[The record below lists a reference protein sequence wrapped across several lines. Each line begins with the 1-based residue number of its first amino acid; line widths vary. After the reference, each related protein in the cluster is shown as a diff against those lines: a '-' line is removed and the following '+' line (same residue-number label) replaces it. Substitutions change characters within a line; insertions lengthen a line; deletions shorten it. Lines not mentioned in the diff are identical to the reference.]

1 MGNLRIQFDEKEALR
16 YFGARP
22 GDDQAKVTVD
32 RAFLQLRNEVQPRN
46 ILQQSSCRAIQGT
59 EREKGRVILVNGT
72 EFVSSGL
79 ARHLEGCDA
88 LLLFGATL
96 GARVDT
102 ALRRISIRSI
112 AEGAAAQ
119 AVASS
124 LIESYL
130 DQQEILWKEDLPDT
144 WQYRSRFSPGY
155 GDWDLGEQQKIFR
168 LLNCPK
174 TIGLTLT
181 AGGIMAPT
189 KSVTAVIGIDRS
201 GKEPRETEMGRCGKK
216 NKCAA
221 CGNVD
226 CPFRQEE
233 S

>member
-1 MGNLRIQFDEKEALR
+1 MAVRIPFDEKEALR

-22 GDDQAKVTVD
+22 GDERAMVTVD
-32 RAFLQLRNEVQPRN
+32 RAFLQLRNEVQPRS
-46 ILQQSSCRAIQGT
+46 ILQQWSCTVVQGAGP
-59 EREKGRVILVNGT
+59 EKGRVILENGT

-79 ARHLEGCDA
+79 ARHLMGCDR

-96 GARVDT
+96 GTRVDI
-102 ALRRISIRSI
+102 ALRRISVRSI

-119 AVASS
+119 AVAAS

-130 DQQEILWKEDLPDT
+130 DQQEIVWKKDLPAA
-144 WQYRSRFSPGY
+144 WQYRTRFSPGY
-155 GDWDLGEQQKIFR
+155 GDWDLAEQQKIFR
-168 LLNCPK
+168 LLDCAK

-189 KSVTAVIGIDRS
+189 KSVTAVIGIDRF
-201 GKEPRETEMGRCGKK
+201 GKPPFETEESRCGKK
-216 NKCAA
+216 TKCAA
-221 CGNVD
+221 CGNIT

-233 S
+233 P

>member
-1 MGNLRIQFDEKEALR
+1 MAVRIPFDEKEALR

-22 GDDQAKVTVD
+22 GDEQAMVTVD
-32 RAFLQLRNEVQPRN
+32 RAFLQLRNEVQPRST
-46 ILQQSSCRAIQGT
+46 LQQWSCTVVQGAGP
-59 EREKGRVILVNGT
+59 EKGRVILENGT

-79 ARHLEGCDA
+79 ARHLKGCDR

-96 GARVDT
+96 GTRVDI
-102 ALRRISIRSI
+102 ALRRISVRSI

-119 AVASS
+119 AVAAS

-130 DQQEILWKEDLPDT
+130 DQQEIVWKKDLPAE
-144 WQYRSRFSPGY
+144 WQYRTRFSPGY
-155 GDWDLGEQQKIFR
+155 GDWDLAEQQKIFR
-168 LLNCPK
+168 LLDCAK

-201 GKEPRETEMGRCGKK
+201 GKPPFETEESRCGKK
-216 NKCAA
+216 TKCAA
-221 CGNVD
+221 CGNVT

-233 S
+233 P

>member
-1 MGNLRIQFDEKEALR
+1 MAVRIPFDEKEALR

-22 GDDQAKVTVD
+22 GDERAAVTVD
-32 RAFLQLRNEVQPRN
+32 RAFLQLRNEVQPRST
-46 ILQQSSCRAIQGT
+46 LQQWSCTVVQGAGP
-59 EREKGRVILVNGT
+59 EKGRVILENGT

-79 ARHLEGCDA
+79 ARHLKGCDR

-96 GARVDT
+96 GTRVDI
-102 ALRRISIRSI
+102 ALRRISVRSI

-119 AVASS
+119 AVAAS

-130 DQQEILWKEDLPDT
+130 DQQEIVWKKDLPAV
-144 WQYRSRFSPGY
+144 WQYRTRFSPGY
-155 GDWDLGEQQKIFR
+155 GDWDLAEQQKIFR
-168 LLNCPK
+168 LLDCAK

-201 GKEPRETEMGRCGKK
+201 GKKAEPAADTRCGKK
-216 NKCAA
+216 TKCAA
-221 CGNVD
+221 CGNVT
-226 CPFRQEE
+226 CPYRQEE
-233 S
+233 P

>member
-1 MGNLRIQFDEKEALR
+1 MVQ
-16 YFGARP
+16 GAGP
-22 GDDQAKVTVD
+22 
-32 RAFLQLRNEVQPRN
+32 
-46 ILQQSSCRAIQGT
+46 
-59 EREKGRVILVNGT
+59 EKGRVILENGT

-79 ARHLEGCDA
+79 ARHLMGCDR

-96 GARVDT
+96 GTRVDI
-102 ALRRISIRSI
+102 ALRRISVRSI

-119 AVASS
+119 AVAAS

-130 DQQEILWKEDLPDT
+130 DQQESVWKKDLPAA
-144 WQYRSRFSPGY
+144 WQYRTRFSPGY
-155 GDWDLGEQQKIFR
+155 GDWDLAEQQKIFR
-168 LLNCPK
+168 LLDCAK

-201 GKEPRETEMGRCGKK
+201 GKPPFETEESRCGKK
-216 NKCAA
+216 TKCAA
-221 CGNVD
+221 CGNIT

-233 S
+233 P

>member
-22 GDDQAKVTVD
+22 GDDRARITVD

-46 ILQQSSCRAIQGT
+46 TLQQWSCRVVQGT
-59 EREKGRVILVNGT
+59 EGEKGRVILEDGT

-79 ARHLEGCDA
+79 ARYLAGCDA

-112 AEGAAAQ
+112 AEGATAQ
-119 AVASS
+119 AVAAS

-130 DQQEILWKEDLPDT
+130 DQQEILWKEELPST

-201 GKEPRETEMGRCGKK
+201 GKESAAAEESRCGKR

-221 CGNVD
+221 CSNVD

-233 S
+233 L

>member
-1 MGNLRIQFDEKEALR
+1 MAVRIPFDEKEALR

-22 GDDQAKVTVD
+22 GDERAMVTVD
-32 RAFLQLRNEVQPRN
+32 RAFLQLRNEVQPRS
-46 ILQQSSCRAIQGT
+46 ILQQWSCTVVQGAGP
-59 EREKGRVILVNGT
+59 EKGRVILENGT

-79 ARHLEGCDA
+79 ARHLMGCDR

-96 GARVDT
+96 GTRVDI
-102 ALRRISIRSI
+102 ALRRISVRSI

-119 AVASS
+119 AVAAS

-130 DQQEILWKEDLPDT
+130 DQQEIVWKKDLPAA
-144 WQYRSRFSPGY
+144 WQYRTRFSPGY
-155 GDWDLGEQQKIFR
+155 GDWDLAEQQKIFR
-168 LLNCPK
+168 LLDCAK

-201 GKEPRETEMGRCGKK
+201 GKPPLKQKK
-216 NKCAA
+216 AA
-221 CGNVD
+221 AAKRRNV
-226 CPFRQEE
+226 PPAAI
-233 S
+233 

>member
-1 MGNLRIQFDEKEALR
+1 MAVRIPFDEKEALR

-22 GDDQAKVTVD
+22 GDERAMVTVD
-32 RAFLQLRNEVQPRN
+32 RAFLQLRNEVQPRS
-46 ILQQSSCRAIQGT
+46 ILQQWSCTVVQGAGP
-59 EREKGRVILVNGT
+59 EKGRVILENGT

-79 ARHLEGCDA
+79 ARHLMGCDR

-96 GARVDT
+96 GTRVDI
-102 ALRRISIRSI
+102 ALRRISVRSI

-119 AVASS
+119 AVAAS

-130 DQQEILWKEDLPDT
+130 DQQEIVWKKDLPAA
-144 WQYRSRFSPGY
+144 WQYRTRFSPGY
-155 GDWDLGEQQKIFR
+155 GDWDLAEQQKIFR
-168 LLNCPK
+168 LLDCAK

-181 AGGIMAPT
+181 AGGIMVPT

-201 GKEPRETEMGRCGKK
+201 GKPPFETEESRCGKK
-216 NKCAA
+216 TKCAA
-221 CGNVD
+221 CGNIT

-233 S
+233 P